1 MEAALWSVDGPSL
14 SNMENSDISIDK
26 ILYLTVKQN
35 MISVFGPGN
44 YYFSLFDTRSKF
56 VS

>member
-1 MEAALWSVDGPSL
+1 MEASLWSVDGSGL

-44 YYFSLFDTRSKF
+44 YYFFLI
-56 VS
+56 

>member
-1 MEAALWSVDGPSL
+1 VDGPSL